1 MKRNNGLRIATV
13 AVGGAA
19 CIFVLSAGINFAKG
33 QKNNIRQI
41 ETPVAGMSVVLG
53 DFIEN
58 SGQTEVSKLLEINGV
73 KKDEPKMD
81 TPMSAGDDK
90 EQETTTMPEE
100 PTTPAEPDN
109 IGEIAG
115 TTPEETT
122 EPENTTESQE
132 ESPYSGIA
140 VAICDSYVN
149 VRSGPGTEYKI
160 LGKIYKNCAAEILEE
175 TDGWYKMTSGNLTGY
190 IKAEY
195 FATGDEAGRLAEE
208 LGRKVGKV
216 TASALRLRKEP
227 SLDAK
232 IVTMIPNGEK
242 VAVVYEDDEWV
253 KVQADGTEGWVF
265 KEYLDIEINFD
276 KAITLEEERAKK
288 AASEEA
294 ERIKQNAIKS
304 AEEDELRQAI
314 VNYALQFV
322 GNKYVYGGN
331 SLTEGTDCSGFVKL
345 IYKEFGYGMQRR
357 ASLQYRDGVKINWED
372 AKPGDLIFYGDESV
386 DHVVMY
392 IGNQKVV
399 HASNPTTGIIVS
411 TINYKRVF
419 GAIRVIQ

>member
-1 MKRNNGLRIATV
+1 MKRKYGLIIATV

-19 CIFVLSAGINFAKG
+19 CIFALSAGIDFAKG
-33 QKNNIRQI
+33 QKNSIQQI
-41 ETPVAGMSVVLG
+41 ETPVAGMSVVFD
-53 DFIEN
+53 DFIEK
-58 SGQTEVSKLLEINGV
+58 SGQTEVDRLLEINGV
-73 KKDEPKMD
+73 KKENPKTD
-81 TPMSAGDDK
+81 TPVGAGDDK
-90 EQETTTMPEE
+90 EQETTTTPEE
-100 PTTPAEPDN
+100 P
-109 IGEIAG
+109 

-122 EPENTTESQE
+122 EHETVTEPEETTEPETTTEPQE

-175 TDGWYKMTSGNLTGY
+175 SNGWYKMTSGNLTGY

-195 FATGDEAGRLAEE
+195 FATGEEAGRLAEE

-232 IVTMIPNGEK
+232 IVTMIPRGEK
-242 VAVVYEDDEWV
+242 VAVVYEDNEWV
-253 KVQADGTEGWVF
+253 KVQADGTEGWVY
-265 KEYLDIEINFD
+265 KEYLDIEVNFD
-276 KAITLEEERAKK
+276 KAITIEEERAKK
-288 AASEEA
+288 KAAEEA
-294 ERIKQNAIKS
+294 EKIKQNAIVS
-304 AEEDELRQAI
+304 AEEEELRQAI

-345 IYKEFGYGMQRR
+345 IYKEFGYSMQRR

-419 GAIRVIQ
+419 GAIRVIR

>member
-1 MKRNNGLRIATV
+1 MKKKNRAGMAAAIG
-13 AVGGAA
+13 GGAV
-19 CIFVLSAGINFAKG
+19 CIFALSAGIIFASG
-33 QKNNIRQI
+33 QKDDYCP
-41 ETPVAGMSVVLG
+41 ETPVAGMSVVFG
-53 DFIEN
+53 NFIEN
-58 SGQTEVSKLLEINGV
+58 SEYGYMDGLLKVNSVKQENSKAESETTLEETV
-73 KKDEPKMD
+73 EPETVMEPE
-81 TPMSAGDDK
+81 TVV
-90 EQETTTMPEE
+90 EQETAV
-100 PTTPAEPDN
+100 TPQ
-109 IGEIAG
+109 
-115 TTPEETT
+115 ET
-122 EPENTTESQE
+122 
-132 ESPYSGIA
+132 SPYSEIA

-175 TDGWYKMTSGNLTGY
+175 SDGWYKMTSGNLTGY

-195 FATGDEAGRLAEE
+195 FATGEEAGRLAEK

-216 TASALRLRKEP
+216 TASALRIRKAP

-232 IVTMIPNGEK
+232 IITMIPGGEK
-242 VAVVYEDDEWV
+242 CAVVYEDEKWAQ
-253 KVQADGTEGWVF
+253 VQADGIEGWVS

-276 KAITLEEERAKK
+276 TAVTIEEERAKK
-288 AASEEA
+288 AAAKEA
-294 ERIKQNAIKS
+294 ERLKQEAIASDK
-304 AEEDELRQAI
+304 EDELRKAI

-345 IYKEFGYGMQRR
+345 IYKEFGYSMQRR

-419 GAIRVIQ
+419 GAVRVIQ